1 MIEGN
6 KLKMT
11 IIKSILIF
19 IGTVSLLAGALGIFI
34 PGLPTT
40 PFLLLTAALYIRSSD
55 RLYQTLI
62 TNKYLGSYILKFRTD
77 KGMTK
82 GLKLYSFIIMWFMI
96 ITSCLFFITPVSIK
110 LFVSILGIIGSIVLL
125 FILPTANNSE
135 L

>member
-1 MIEGN
+1 
-6 KLKMT
+6 
-11 IIKSILIF
+11 LIF
-19 IGTVSLLAGALGIFI
+19 IGTVSLCIGVLGIFI
-34 PGLPTT
+34 PGLPAT
-40 PFLLLTAALYIRSSD
+40 PFLLLTAALYVRGSD

-96 ITSCLFFITPVSIK
+96 IISCAFFITPVP
-110 LFVSILGIIGSIVLL
+110 IVLL
-125 FILPTANNSE
+125 FILPTTNNSK